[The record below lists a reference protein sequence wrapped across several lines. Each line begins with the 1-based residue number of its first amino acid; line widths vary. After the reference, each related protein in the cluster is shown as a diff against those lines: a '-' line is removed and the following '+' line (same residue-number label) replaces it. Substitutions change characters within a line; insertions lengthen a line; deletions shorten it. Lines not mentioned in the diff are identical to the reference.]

1 MLTAAPPR
9 WERFRWFMTH
19 AWRITI
25 DNQEQR
31 RKVAMVEGWALREDL
46 AGVDDPVE
54 FSLIL
59 YRDQASLNV
68 PASSQGREFIARLTE
83 ILGSPRLA
91 PTVKCS
97 CSWGQGVMGAMLLVL
112 WDLPADPG
120 SPVLQDL
127 HTFLGTR
134 APVFPS

>member
-1 MLTAAPPR
+1 MPQNWHIA
-9 WERFRWFMTH
+9 
-19 AWRITI
+19 I

-31 RKVAMVEGWALREDL
+31 RKVAMVEGRALREDH
-46 AGVDDPVE
+46 AGADDEVE
-54 FSLIL
+54 FSLTL

-68 PASSQGREFIARLTE
+68 PASTQGREFIARLTE
-83 ILGSPRLA
+83 ILGPPRLT

-127 HTFLGTR
+127 SSFLGTR
-134 APVFPS
+134 GLAFPG